1 MNGGFQERA
10 KNRKMKRKGGK
21 WKIMVSLKKSELKKK
36 INLNIGVNMYVRT
49 LKKHD

>member
-36 INLNIGVNMYVRT
+36 NQSEYWSEYVCT
-49 LKKHD
+49 YTKKT